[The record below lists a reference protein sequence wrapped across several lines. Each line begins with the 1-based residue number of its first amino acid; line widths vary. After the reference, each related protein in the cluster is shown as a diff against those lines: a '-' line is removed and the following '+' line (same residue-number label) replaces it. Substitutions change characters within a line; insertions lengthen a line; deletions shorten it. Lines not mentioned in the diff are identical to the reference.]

1 MNHRTPTHVS
11 HVPVNWSDPE
21 LASLLNRSDGWQLD
35 NRGGYAPQNV
45 DVFVGWSSAAGR
57 PATLVWE
64 RGQSAV
70 VAAAFPIGQGEHV
83 RVERHMGGN
92 VRILFGVVIEG
103 REGFREDDVQ
113 RGIRLYWLR
122 VNTQKS

>member
-1 MNHRTPTHVS
+1 MNHRSPTHVS

-45 DVFVGWSSAAGR
+45 DVFAGWSSATGR

-83 RVERHMGGN
+83 RIERHMDGN

-122 VNTQKS
+122 INPQKS